1 MAKKPATKI
10 AAAAVTAPVP
20 EPILGNDYVEHER
33 TYHGFMALTKWSV
46 IGLAIFMVILFFL
59 VSPMIRGA

>member
-1 MAKKPATKI
+1 MAKKPTAKT
-10 AAAAVTAPVP
+10 AAAVAVPVA
-20 EPILGNDYVEHER
+20 EPIPGHDYAEHER

-59 VSPMIRGA
+59 VNPMIR